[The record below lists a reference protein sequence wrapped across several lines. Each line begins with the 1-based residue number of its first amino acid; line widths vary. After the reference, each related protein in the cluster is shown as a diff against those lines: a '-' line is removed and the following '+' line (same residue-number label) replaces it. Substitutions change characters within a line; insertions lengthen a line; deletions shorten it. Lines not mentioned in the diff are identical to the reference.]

1 MTQTETLAVPA
12 MSNDFELGVARDA
25 EQTNGIGA
33 LAGALAKAQ
42 ANITSPPRNREVTVK
57 MKSGGT
63 YKFKYA
69 TLDSIIDHVRGPLTA
84 NGLWFT
90 QTLEGDDNGK
100 YRLITA
106 LIHSSGQS
114 IKSETPLLVVEAGN
128 QAFGSALTYM
138 RRYALCS
145 ILGVAADEDDD
156 ANSAEGNVA
165 ASKPAGNTA
174 KWKGPLAVTKLKAAF
189 GDFVKALAE
198 CKNLE
203 AVKSLVASN
212 DAMLDQLKADK
223 PEWYNGA
230 GDVMGVDD
238 RVQARKRALEVEPDP
253 FTGSPDKLHIIV
265 PEPNDGG
272 WDTWLTNMEAGLDKC
287 EAVGEVNALNAAN
300 TFAIDT
306 YKRDFRAK
314 ATALSK
320 LFELKR
326 EALQLA
332 PAEDPS

>member
-1 MTQTETLAVPA
+1 MTQTETLGNQV
-12 MSNDFELGVARDA
+12 VATPDRRLPN
-25 EQTNGIGA
+25 EIGS

-42 ANITSPPRNREVTVK
+42 ADITSPPRNREVTVK
-57 MKSGGT
+57 MKSGGI

-114 IKSETPLLVVEAGN
+114 IKSETPLLVVESGN

-156 ANSAEGNVA
+156 ANSAEGNA
-165 ASKPAGNTA
+165 ATSKSAGA
-174 KWKGPLAVTKLKAAF
+174 KWRGPLAVTKLKAAF
-189 GDFVKALAE
+189 GEFVKDLHG
-198 CKNLE
+198 CKNVE
-203 AVKSLVASN
+203 DITVLVTNYS
-212 DAMLDQLKADK
+212 DVLDQLRVDK

-230 GDVMGVDD
+230 GDVEGVDD
-238 RVQARKRALEVEPDP
+238 RVQARKRAVEVEPDP
-253 FTGSPDKLHIIV
+253 FTVLTINSPIEGDWRAKLEAALDNCPDVEAVNKLALANVGGMGKYKKIYPDKVQDLM
-265 PEPNDGG
+265 DLFAKKRG
-272 WDTWLTNMEAGLDKC
+272 
-287 EAVGEVNALNAAN
+287 AL
-300 TFAIDT
+300 
-306 YKRDFRAK
+306 
-314 ATALSK
+314 
-320 LFELKR
+320 E
-326 EALQLA
+326 LA
-332 PAEDPS
+332 PNEGEPS